1 MQKKIKMNIN
11 LQEELR
17 ELKIEYLKK
26 LEKMIPDFWIIYKET
41 NPTNI
46 DNLYLKVHSISGT
59 SGMYGLSELSEVST
73 QFEIYLQELK
83 SDINLINEIELKERL
98 FKYIK
103 EIKNIAAKGE

>member
-1 MQKKIKMNIN
+1 MSIN

-17 ELKIEYLKK
+17 KLKVEYLKK

-41 NPTNI
+41 GTPNI

-73 QFEIYLQELK
+73 QFEMYLQGLK
-83 SDINLINEIELKERL
+83 DDINLINEVELKERL

-103 EIKNIAAKGE
+103 EIKNINTKGE